1 MNQPTKKE
9 ITKKVELVLSGKL
22 TREELYQWANEFIRN
37 DDSICINDIDA
48 WHYLV
53 EISNLDEMIAPEEY
67 LFNEDDIRSIV
78 GKYCY

>member
-9 ITKKVELVLSGKL
+9 ITEKMELVLSGKMS
-22 TREELYQWANEFIRN
+22 REEVYQWANEFIRN
-37 DDSICINDIDA
+37 DDSICINDIEA

-53 EISNLDEMIAPEEY
+53 EISNVDEMIASEEY

-78 GKYCY
+78 GRY